1 MEIRINNDQ
10 DCNQYEGE
18 YENDLKDGFGVYKW
32 KSGNIYRGRYKED
45 LRHGYGEMYWT
56 DGSTYKGMWHKG
68 IQHGKGLMEFPDG
81 KVKEGLFENNIFTGP
96 VFNRLNLFH
105 NKPLKNSNQSSLD
118 KLTNSM
124 INATTTTTF
133 ESDYMQIKT
142 SSNMESVKK
151 YSNGSIFGQNSKTM
165 SHQNR
170 FVLNK
175 KRLKINE
182 ETKNKPRI
190 DKVYRN
196 NARISANRNFTC
208 SSMSQEGISR
218 EEIGFDTYGN
228 KIKSTVPKK
237 RISTSNSVKRNI
249 DQEKSNFY
257 EAVKSKNTTG
267 FNFRLNSK
275 SNRRPVKP
283 KLDKIQLK
291 RSEYSYST
299 NKSSMIKKKSKMKTR
314 EMDEKN
320 YTLSDFKNT
329 NTIQLVQN
337 DETRIIS
344 NLSRVLKASKL
355 RMKGNMNSTK

>member
-32 KSGNIYRGRYKED
+32 KSGNIYKGRYKED

-133 ESDYMQIKT
+133 ESDYLQSKT
-142 SSNMESVKK
+142 SNNIDSIKK
-151 YSNGSIFGQNSKTM
+151 YPNGKMFGQKSKTM
-165 SHQNR
+165 AHQNR
-170 FVLNK
+170 FILNN
-175 KRLKINE
+175 KRFKLKE
-182 ETKNKPRI
+182 ENKNKPRI
-190 DKVYRN
+190 DRVYRN

-208 SSMSQEGISR
+208 SSLSQNRISK
-218 EEIGFDTYGN
+218 EEYDFDTYGT
-228 KIKSTVPKK
+228 KVKTLPQK
-237 RISTSNSVKRNI
+237 RISTSNSAKRNI
-249 DQEKSNFY
+249 DQYNKNLY
-257 EAVKSKNTTG
+257 VAVESKHVTD

-275 SNRRPVKP
+275 SNRRPIKP

-299 NKSSMIKKKSKMKTR
+299 NKNSIIKKKSKMKTR
-314 EMDEKN
+314 ERDDKN
-320 YTLSDFKNT
+320 YTQSDFKNA